1 MRAREGD
8 DAHARFGENG
18 VGEPAHNFRNERLRL
33 FGVALGKAAVIGAVH
48 EHELYFAV
56 HRVGRGEGAQLVI
69 VVHAVGEG
77 DEALVLAAVM
87 PQKVPLGHAEG
98 EAVVQYALQI
108 LVFQII
114 LVHIRRAEE
123 GGGRQLLG
131 IAHDDRRLRA
141 SNGADRL
148 RRGHL
153 RRLVEDDQVELI
165 GDGLQILRHGGRA
178 HQHAGADDA
187 HERGDLAEQAPQPR
201 AAQIALGKAGECAQ
215 FDGEAP
221 LPVLRQAGDE
231 LGADMIAREA
241 GEFLPRDAEFFD
253 GLLKRADRHAR
264 ERGVGGDVDLQEVA
278 VDVLFKAR
286 EYVVRAEAPALQRL
300 CDEVESEF
308 GEFFARP
315 AVHAPVGQQVDIV
328 DERACLGGEVVQDV
342 LFSQFGAIGVGDVEE
357 GVLRVEVALRR
368 LQVPLQHG
376 LGVAA
381 RRADAHAVEGVR
393 VVVHKDC
400 RRPLVQVLE
409 VGEKLRALFKVD
421 APGAVGKAACK
432 LRVAR
437 DEIHCPVDIDE
448 RLQIFGDVLVF
459 DGMIARA
466 LQLFDDAADGAVE
479 PPVPCR
485 LRIPPDFGHVA
496 VGIDERLEVFIVVIE
511 TGVQPLI
518 GVEEGIEL
526 RLIHAHEVL
535 VVRSRVEP
543 AGEFGERAHL
553 AQRERGDLLPVELQK
568 ERKERLQVL
577 DLGEHDL
584 ARAEHLVAQRLGVLG
599 EVNVLEGRILH
610 PAALLCRRRGGEDH
624 ALALVEFAL
633 GERIVEGALDIE
645 DVGRALVLQ
654 IQQNRLI
661 DGDTQPALFVQGA
674 HGAAQ
679 LLAHGD
685 ELLGTLGKS
694 GHVLSFCKRERVFHA
709 P

>member
-1 MRAREGD
+1 MLVLGIDDGDVHLEIGSAHVVAALIAVGGELLGDILADARTRAHGGGGSGERCPALFGELQERLQARDALGGGLCKVDHGRGHRGKDEHLLPCTRHGDVEAAPAARLVERAEVEGDAPRGIGTVAHREEDDVALVALHVLQVLDEKRLFSVVRRLLQPLLDDRLGEQPFDIVALRARKGD
-8 DAHARFGENG
+8 DAHARLGENG
-18 VGEPAHNFRNERLRL
+18 VGEPAHDLRDERLRL
-33 FGVALGKAAVIGAVH
+33 LCVALCKAAVIGAVH

-98 EAVVQYALQI
+98 EAVVQDALQV
-108 LVFQII
+108 LVFEVI
-114 LVHIRRAEE
+114 LVHIRRTEE
-123 GGGRQLLG
+123 GGGRQLFG

-141 SNGADRL
+141 CNGADRL

-241 GEFLPRDAEFFD
+241 GKFLPRDAEFFD

-328 DERACLGGEVVQDV
+328 DERARLGGEVV
-342 LFSQFGAIGVGDVEE
+342 
-357 GVLRVEVALRR
+357 
-368 LQVPLQHG
+368 
-376 LGVAA
+376 
-381 RRADAHAVEGVR
+381 
-393 VVVHKDC
+393 
-400 RRPLVQVLE
+400 
-409 VGEKLRALFKVD
+409 
-421 APGAVGKAACK
+421 
-432 LRVAR
+432 
-437 DEIHCPVDIDE
+437 
-448 RLQIFGDVLVF
+448 
-459 DGMIARA
+459 
-466 LQLFDDAADGAVE
+466 
-479 PPVPCR
+479 
-485 LRIPPDFGHVA
+485 
-496 VGIDERLEVFIVVIE
+496 
-511 TGVQPLI
+511 
-518 GVEEGIEL
+518 
-526 RLIHAHEVL
+526 
-535 VVRSRVEP
+535 
-543 AGEFGERAHL
+543 
-553 AQRERGDLLPVELQK
+553 
-568 ERKERLQVL
+568 
-577 DLGEHDL
+577 
-584 ARAEHLVAQRLGVLG
+584 
-599 EVNVLEGRILH
+599 
-610 PAALLCRRRGGEDH
+610 
-624 ALALVEFAL
+624 
-633 GERIVEGALDIE
+633 
-645 DVGRALVLQ
+645 
-654 IQQNRLI
+654 
-661 DGDTQPALFVQGA
+661 
-674 HGAAQ
+674 
-679 LLAHGD
+679 
-685 ELLGTLGKS
+685 
-694 GHVLSFCKRERVFHA
+694 
-709 P
+709 